1 METQN
6 QKRIKPAVSDFQWTF
21 LVFVP
26 HCLIHFDVGSISRSK
41 SPDPSTHACL
51 FFFLLTHALLV
62 ATRLACGGVLAAG
75 DVILQSW
82 HAFLREFLQPSSLTC
97 LKGTYLN
104 GFSARKQ
111 SLAHANR
118 VEKIPGVHFK
128 SAVEGCIN
136 TESPVMT
143 EMCAFGTRPTLCG
156 HSCMKIWRESKKG
169 AWKIWS
175 L

>member
-1 METQN
+1 MNIPGRCSALFDLFWRGIHKSQLFS
-6 QKRIKPAVSDFQWTF
+6 RPVHSC
-21 LVFVP
+21 VP
-26 HCLIHFDVGSISRSK
+26 
-41 SPDPSTHACL
+41 

-75 DVILQSW
+75 DVILQSC
-82 HAFLREFLQPSSLTC
+82 HAFLHEFLQPSSLTC

-104 GFSARKQ
+104 GFNARKQ

-118 VEKIPGVHFK
+118 VEKILGVHFK

-136 TESPVMT
+136 TKSPVMT